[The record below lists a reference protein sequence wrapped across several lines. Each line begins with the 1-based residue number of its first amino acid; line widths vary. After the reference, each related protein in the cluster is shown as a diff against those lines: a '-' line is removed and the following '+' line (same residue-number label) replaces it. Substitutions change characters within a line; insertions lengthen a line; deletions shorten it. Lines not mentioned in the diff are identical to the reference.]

1 MTYLIIFVTAAFA
14 SFVGSLQLGP
24 VNLGV
29 IHTAISKDMRS
40 ALRVSFGGALPEVL
54 YAFLAVQGIEFLGND
69 SFIVRYATY
78 FFAPVLIIIGL
89 YTLFIKKKPKEV
101 ISETKGSKAGDFG
114 KGLVLALLN
123 PQIFTYWIAV
133 MIYIGSTGIYEVN
146 SWTEKLSFT
155 FGAAVGALG
164 LFITFA
170 AISIRNKEKINS
182 LVAGNINKV
191 MGWIFIVLGIVQ
203 LVNIYLK
210 NS

>member
-1 MTYLIIFVTAAFA
+1 MTYLIIFITAAFA

-54 YAFLAVQGIEFLGND
+54 YAFLAVQGIELLGTD
-69 SFIVRYATY
+69 SFVVRYATY
-78 FFAPVLIIIGL
+78 FFAPVLIFIGI
-89 YTLFIKKKPKEV
+89 YTLLFKQKPTEV
-101 ISETKGSKAGDFG
+101 VAESKSSKAGDFG
-114 KGLVLALLN
+114 KGLLLALLN

-133 MIYIGSTGIYEVN
+133 MIYISSTGLFEVIT
-146 SWTEKLSFT
+146 WTEKAGFVL
-155 FGAAVGALG
+155 GAAAGALG

-170 AISIRNKEKINS
+170 AISSRNKDKINA
-182 LVAGNINKV
+182 LFAGNINKV
-191 MGWIFIVLGIVQ
+191 MGWIFIVLGVIQ
-203 LVNIYLK
+203 LINIYIK